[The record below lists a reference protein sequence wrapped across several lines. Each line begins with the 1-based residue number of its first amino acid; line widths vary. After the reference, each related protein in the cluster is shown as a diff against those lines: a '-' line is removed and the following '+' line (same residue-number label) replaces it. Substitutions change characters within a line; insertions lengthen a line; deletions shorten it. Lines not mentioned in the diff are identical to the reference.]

1 MAAYFF
7 PGIEISVAVSL
18 VVGVVIGS
26 VMGFAGF
33 TSVWL
38 FVTEMVSF
46 LIGGAIV
53 LTTQLVFAVMAGAS
67 LGRRTALLVFLLF
80 FMAEPVIALIAAST
94 AVAVNYLIRRFA
106 HT

>member
-18 VVGVVIGS
+18 IVGVVIGS
-26 VMGFAGF
+26 VMGLAGF

-38 FVTEMVSF
+38 FVAEMVSF

-53 LTTQLVFAVMAGAS
+53 LLSQLALAVMAGKS
-67 LGRRTALLVFLLF
+67 LGFKPALLVLLMFL
-80 FMAEPVIALIAAST
+80 MAEPVIALFAAST
-94 AVAVNYLIRRFA
+94 AITVNYLIRKLP
-106 HT
+106 HP